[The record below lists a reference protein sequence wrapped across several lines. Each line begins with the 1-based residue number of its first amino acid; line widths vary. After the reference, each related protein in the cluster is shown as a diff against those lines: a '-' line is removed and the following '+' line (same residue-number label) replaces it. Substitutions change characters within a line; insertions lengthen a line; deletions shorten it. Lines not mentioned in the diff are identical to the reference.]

1 MTNEEAPMFRSVDQ
15 TNFYALVA
23 RHMAQPDAP
32 LLLEGSTGLGKTR
45 ALLAAVMQ
53 AAANGQLITIAL
65 PSHQLIDQWLASS
78 DLAATRRPGVAVVA
92 FRPVRWF
99 GERADYVAQRDA
111 AMAAP
116 VQLCTSAA
124 VIIDRRLGGAYNGA
138 SERDYLLF
146 DEADQLPDAAALQSD
161 REISAATLQGLGVA
175 RGTGAQE
182 ATKALAAVLQHAG
195 AEPETRAAALLMQD
209 ALNEPAWY
217 HRVGWT
223 DEGGLMLYH
232 QMPGRLLQ
240 RIANRPGVA
249 FVSATLTVGGQMDD
263 FKRALGIAQQS
274 ALSGAVEPERH
285 GALDFVV
292 TEAEVDTPEWLTRT
306 AATIEAAQLGGPVLV
321 ATPSHTLAQQLG
333 GLLPWA
339 TVRRADETTGEAAAR
354 MGSSRVLIAAGAWA
368 GLDTPV
374 VWKSIVV
381 PRVPFERPVVLDG
394 QVESRYVDTRNTAI
408 RRMRQVIG
416 RGLRSPDASCTVHIL
431 DNRYTR
437 IEAFVPP
444 RFRAQWAQRQ
454 RFAEGAR
461 AEVTLSLIERAPAVR
476 KAALA
481 HHGKHC
487 MGCGF
492 VPKVDSQ
499 LDVHHLN
506 PLGTGGERLTD
517 LDDVAVLCANCH
529 RLAHSESPPLA
540 LAALRTLVLT

>member
-1 MTNEEAPMFRSVDQ
+1 MFRSVDQ
-15 TNFYALVA
+15 ANFYAIVA

-45 ALLAAVMQ
+45 ALLAAVMN
-53 AAANGQLITIAL
+53 AAASGQRITLAL
-65 PSHQLIDQWLASS
+65 PSHQLIDQCLAST
-78 DLAATRRPGVAVVA
+78 DLAATRLPGVKVVA
-92 FRPVRWF
+92 FRPSRWF
-99 GERADYVAQRDA
+99 EERADYVAQREA

-116 VQLCTSAA
+116 VMLCTSAA

-161 REISAATLQGLGVA
+161 REIPAATLQRLGVVP
-175 RGTGAQE
+175 GTSALSAAQ
-182 ATKALAAVLQHAG
+182 ALTSVLQHAEV
-195 AEPETRAAALLMQD
+195 EPETRAAALLMQD

-249 FVSATLTVGGQMDD
+249 FISATLTVGGQMDD

-274 ALSGAVEPERH
+274 ALSSVIEPERH
-285 GALDFVV
+285 GMLDFVV
-292 TEAEVDTPEWLTRT
+292 TEVEVDTPEWLARIT
-306 AATIEAAQLGGPVLV
+306 AAIEAAQLGGPVLV
-321 ATPSHTLAQQLG
+321 ATPSHALAQQLG
-333 GLLPWA
+333 GLLPGT

-354 MGSSRVLIAAGAWA
+354 MGTSRVLIAAGAWA

-374 VWKSIVV
+374 VWKSIVI

-394 QVESRYVDTRNTAI
+394 QVESRYVDTRNTAV

-431 DNRYTR
+431 DSRYTR

-454 RFAEGAR
+454 RFSEGAR
-461 AEVTLSLIERAPAVR
+461 AEVTLSRIEREPAVR

-481 HHGKHC
+481 HHGKRC
-487 MGCGF
+487 MCCGF

-499 LDVHHLN
+499 LDVHHLQ
-506 PLGTGGERLTD
+506 PLGAGGERLTG

-540 LAALRTLVLT
+540 LAALRTLLLT